1 MGERNNRIKLKYET
15 NKYAYDL
22 KFFQMIRPTSERIF
36 KGKVT
41 ISKADKIKGIY

>member
-1 MGERNNRIKLKYET
+1 MKCET

-22 KFFQMIRPTSERIF
+22 KNFQMIRSTSDRIF

-41 ISKADKIKGIY
+41 ISKADKIKGIYQEIFAT

>member
-1 MGERNNRIKLKYET
+1 MGERNNRIKMKCET

-22 KFFQMIRPTSERIF
+22 KNFQMIRSTSDRIF

-41 ISKADKIKGIY
+41 ISKSDKIKGIY